1 MGTGFPK
8 LPEFAG
14 ICRLVYRNGGVLYP
28 FYILSISAVYALY
41 KHGLMTVYAVYME
54 NEKVMRGTRLVGESF
69 NCLIG

>member
-1 MGTGFPK
+1 MGSGFPK

-41 KHGLMTVYAVYME
+41 KHGLMTVYAVY
-54 NEKVMRGTRLVGESF
+54 
-69 NCLIG
+69 IGCG